1 MHACMLGISMAL
13 VGKRPISAII
23 IILFLTIQ
31 SQGQQA
37 IEVIQGERTA
47 ITIPIKTWKAD
58 ITDPVLKINTRDE
71 KGLIHAQDVE
81 PLVFTQY
88 GPKTRQE
95 DMLWQK
101 DTKGFQKPQPSNL
114 RNAPMPRIP
123 LERNGGYIDKS
134 QDGQGFS
141 NINPADPSIA
151 VGPNHVIQMI
161 NGNNGSALFSIYDK
175 AGKTVFPQTYM
186 DQLPGSSYNGGGD
199 CIAWYDQLADR
210 FIMSEFGDSSKTGIK
225 MNSLIVAVSASN
237 DPTGAWFIYEFYCD
251 PFFPDYPKFGNWHD
265 AWYGV
270 TRDFADQ
277 YVGNSVW
284 AFDKNKMISGD
295 ANPTVQRLR
304 LTDADNK
311 FNALVP
317 VTLTGNNP
325 APSGTPGLFLYYND
339 DALTTSPSDADSI
352 GMISFKVDFTDPS
365 KSIVKTEKN
374 FAVTAFNSIVC
385 SNRNCATS
393 PGPQGYDVVSN
404 RIMHKPGFRN
414 FGTHQSIV
422 ANHTVDVNGNG
433 LSGIRWYELRNTS
446 GWSLYQ
452 QGSYAPQALSD
463 CNPNNLRHRFMGSI
477 MQNGKGQTALA
488 YNFSSKTDFAS
499 IAFTGRNQYDPLNQ
513 MAFEE
518 TIIKKGTGYG
528 TSANRWGDYNDMVPD
543 PSNDSVFWFTG
554 MIGNT
559 ANTWSTSLSSFY
571 LRNNPQTDTR
581 LSGIVYPNAC
591 DPICS
596 SSIQPKIAIRN
607 NGTEVLQSMR
617 MIVLL
622 NDIKINEELWTGNL
636 AYTEEAVV
644 TLRTLTIPTGKSAL
658 KIMLD
663 LPNGKADEMPG
674 NDTASVS
681 IELQSVQAMPIVET
695 AESGAMPP
703 IGWSFQTNGSS
714 TLGWKNTNKAS
725 YEGSRSLVFDNFN
738 NDEKGKTA
746 DLLGQRINASIY
758 DSLSMEFMLAA
769 ALYDAIN
776 LDTLE
781 IMVSPDCGQSFNT
794 VYKKWGTAL
803 STKAGFTATE
813 FIPVK
818 SDWKKETIDL
828 SRFKGN
834 DIQIKIRGTNQYGNN
849 IYLDNINISGF
860 NFPTADVR
868 MDSMDTPPLIGCDP
882 SIAPIARFTSL
893 GKDTLKSLD
902 LQLWI
907 NGSLLET
914 KKWTGN
920 LNRNNA
926 ANMPLSAW
934 PAQQGK
940 NNISIVAINPNGKP
954 DQNKMNDTTTSIHY
968 FLKAINMPVR
978 ESFNTSNQWP
988 IYPIQGS
995 DKWQMALS
1003 TSSMVAR
1010 NFQRPSY
1017 VSGMVSPLVITG
1029 NPDSV
1034 FLDFDLAANA
1044 PNGPKHDSLEIEISL
1059 DCGKNWQSVYKKWG
1073 SILSTADRNT
1083 AVSFE
1088 PTHAAEWRKEHL
1100 DLTSIVAGN
1109 QSFLARFV
1117 NIGNGNNNIYIDNVN
1132 ITSITLP
1139 QRLKDQGYLLY
1150 PNPASSRTAVQFF
1163 PAVKNL
1169 KSMQLSDAKG
1179 DILLSYQ
1186 YKSSQLINIQE
1197 MNLTRL
1203 PAGMYFLKIELTD
1216 RIITEK
1222 LIKILQ

>member
-1 MHACMLGISMAL
+1 MAL

-23 IILFLTIQ
+23 IVLFLAIQ
-31 SQGQQA
+31 SQGQQT
-37 IEVIQGERTA
+37 IEVIQGQLTA
-47 ITIPIKTWKAD
+47 TTRPIKSWKAD

-71 KGLIHAQDVE
+71 KGLIHAQDLE

-88 GPKTRQE
+88 GLKTREE
-95 DMLWQK
+95 DLLWQK
-101 DTKGFQKPQPSNL
+101 DARGFQKTQLSNL
-114 RNAPMPRIP
+114 RNAPMNLIP
-123 LERNGGYIDKS
+123 VERNGGYIDKAL
-134 QDGQGFS
+134 DGQGFS

-151 VGPNHVIQMI
+151 VGPNHIIQMI

-175 AGKTVFPQTYM
+175 SGNTVFPQTYM
-186 DQLPGSSYNGGGD
+186 DQMPGSSYNGGGD
-199 CIAWYDQLADR
+199 CIAWYDQLTDR

-225 MNSLIVAVSASN
+225 MNSLIMAVSASN

-251 PFFPDYPKFGNWHD
+251 NFFPDYPKFGNWHD

-270 TRDFADQ
+270 TRDFSDQ
-277 YVGNSVW
+277 YLGNSVW
-284 AFDKNKMISGD
+284 AFDKNKMLFGA

-304 LTDADNK
+304 LTDPDNK

-317 VTLTGNNP
+317 VTLTGNNA

-339 DALTTSPSDADSI
+339 DVLTASPSDADSI
-352 GMISFKVDFTDPS
+352 GLISFKVDFIDPA

-374 FAVTAFNSIVC
+374 FAVAAFNSIVC

-446 GWSLYQ
+446 GWNLYQ
-452 QGSYAPQALSD
+452 QGSYAPQALYA

-477 MQNGKGQTALA
+477 MQNGKGQIALA
-488 YNFSSKTDFAS
+488 YNFSSKNDFAS
-499 IAFTGRNQYDPLNQ
+499 IAFTGRNQFDPLNQ

-571 LRNNPQTDTR
+571 LRNNPQTDAK

-591 DPICS
+591 DPICTNN
-596 SSIQPKIAIRN
+596 IQPKISIRN
-607 NGTEVLQSMR
+607 NGTAVLQSLR
-617 MIVLL
+617 ISVLL
-622 NDIKINEELWTGNL
+622 NDIKVNEELWSGNL
-636 AYTEEAVV
+636 AYTEEAML
-644 TLRTLTIPTGKSAL
+644 TLKTLTIPAGKSAL

-663 LPNGKADEMPG
+663 LPNARADEMPG
-674 NDTASVS
+674 NDTASIP
-681 IELQSVQAMPIVET
+681 IELQSVQAMPVVET
-695 AESGAMPP
+695 AESGNMPP
-703 IGWSFQTNGSS
+703 VGWTFQSNGSS

-725 YEGSRSLVFDNFN
+725 YEGSRSFVFDNFN

-746 DLLGQRINASIY
+746 YLLSQRINASIY
-758 DSLSMEFMLAA
+758 DSISMEFMLAA

-781 IMVSPDCGQSFNT
+781 IMVSPDCGKSFNS

-818 SDWKKETIDL
+818 SDWKKESIDL

-834 DIQIKIRGTNQYGNN
+834 DIQIRIRGTNQYGNN

-860 NFPTADVR
+860 NFPSADVR
-868 MDSMDTPPLIGCDP
+868 LDSIDTPPLVGCDP

-902 LQLWI
+902 IQLWV
-907 NGSLLET
+907 NGSMMET

-920 LNRNNA
+920 LSRNKA
-926 ANMPLSAW
+926 ASMLLTALPVI
-934 PAQQGK
+934 QGK
-940 NNISIVAINPNGKP
+940 NNISIVAANPNGQM
-954 DQNKMNDTTTSIHY
+954 DQNKLNDTSTTVHH
-968 FLKAINMPVR
+968 FLNANNMPVK
-978 ESFNTSNQWP
+978 EGFNTVNQWP
-988 IYPIQGS
+988 IYPIYGS
-995 DKWQMALS
+995 DKWQAALS
-1003 TSSMVAR
+1003 LSAMVAR
-1010 NFQRPSY
+1010 NFQRPSF
-1017 VSGMVSPLVITG
+1017 VSGMISPLVIRG

-1044 PNGPKHDSLEIEISL
+1044 PNGPKPDTLEIAISL
-1059 DCGKNWQSVYKKWG
+1059 DCGKNWQTVYKQWG
-1073 SILSTADRNT
+1073 TILSTTDRNT
-1083 AVSFE
+1083 SASFE
-1088 PTHAAEWRKEHL
+1088 PLHAGEWRKEHL
-1100 DLTSIVAGN
+1100 DLTGIVAGH
-1109 QSFLARFV
+1109 QSFMARFV
-1117 NIGNGNNNIYIDNVN
+1117 NIGNGNNNVYIDNVS

-1150 PNPASSRTAVQFF
+1150 PNPASSKTAVQFF

-1169 KSMQLSDAKG
+1169 KSLQLSDAKG
-1179 DILLSYQ
+1179 NVVLSFE
-1186 YKSSQLINIQE
+1186 YKSSQPVNAQDIN
-1197 MNLTRL
+1197 LAGL
-1203 PAGMYFLKIELTD
+1203 PAGMYFLKIEFTD
-1216 RIITEK
+1216 RMITEK

>member
-1 MHACMLGISMAL
+1 MAL

-23 IILFLTIQ
+23 ILLFLAIQ
-31 SQGQQA
+31 SQGQQT
-37 IEVIQGERTA
+37 IEVIQGQLTA
-47 ITIPIKTWKAD
+47 TTRPIKSWKAD
-58 ITDPVLKINTRDE
+58 ITDPVLKINSRDE
-71 KGLIHAQDVE
+71 KGLIHAQDLE

-88 GPKTRQE
+88 GLKTREE
-95 DMLWQK
+95 DLLWQK
-101 DTKGFQKPQPSNL
+101 DARGFQKTQLSNL
-114 RNAPMPRIP
+114 RNAPMNLIP
-123 LERNGGYIDKS
+123 LERNGGYIDKAL
-134 QDGQGFS
+134 DGQGFS

-151 VGPNHVIQMI
+151 VGPNHIIQMI

-175 AGKTVFPQTYM
+175 SGNTVFPQTYM
-186 DQLPGSSYNGGGD
+186 DQMPGSSYNGGGD
-199 CIAWYDQLADR
+199 CIAWYDQLTDR

-225 MNSLIVAVSASN
+225 MNSLIMAVSASN

-251 PFFPDYPKFGNWHD
+251 NFFPDYPKFGNWHD

-270 TRDFADQ
+270 TRDFSDQ
-277 YVGNSVW
+277 YLGNSVW
-284 AFDKNKMISGD
+284 AFDKNKMLIGA

-304 LTDADNK
+304 LTDPDNK
-311 FNALVP
+311 FNSLVP
-317 VTLTGNNP
+317 VTLTGNSP
-325 APSGTPGLFLYYND
+325 APSGTLGLFLYYND
-339 DALTTSPSDADSI
+339 DVLTASPSDADSI
-352 GMISFKVDFTDPS
+352 GLISFKVDFTDPE

-374 FAVTAFNSIVC
+374 FAVAAFNSIVC

-446 GWSLYQ
+446 GWNLYQ
-452 QGSYAPQALSD
+452 QGSYAPQALYA

-488 YNFSSKTDFAS
+488 YNFSSKNDFAS
-499 IAFTGRNQYDPLNQ
+499 IAFTGRNQFDPLNQ

-559 ANTWSTSLSSFY
+559 ANTWSTSLSSFS
-571 LRNNPQTDTR
+571 LRNNPQTDAK

-591 DPICS
+591 DPICTNN
-596 SSIQPKIAIRN
+596 IQPKISIRN
-607 NGTEVLQSMR
+607 NGTAVLQSLR
-617 MIVLL
+617 ISVLL
-622 NDIKINEELWTGNL
+622 NDIKVNEELWSGNL
-636 AYTEEAVV
+636 AYTEEAML
-644 TLRTLTIPTGKSAL
+644 TLKTLTIPAGKSVL

-663 LPNGKADEMPG
+663 LPNARADEMPG
-674 NDTASVS
+674 NDTASIP
-681 IELQSVQAMPIVET
+681 IELQSVQAMPVVEI
-695 AESGAMPP
+695 AESGNMPP
-703 IGWSFQTNGSS
+703 VGWTFQSNGSS

-725 YEGSRSLVFDNFN
+725 YEGSRSFVFDNFN

-746 DLLGQRINASIY
+746 DLLSQRINASIY
-758 DSLSMEFMLAA
+758 DSISMEFMLAA

-781 IMVSPDCGQSFNT
+781 IMVSPDCGKSFNS

-803 STKAGFTATE
+803 STKAGFIATE

-818 SDWKKETIDL
+818 SDWKKESIDL

-834 DIQIKIRGTNQYGNN
+834 DIQIRIRGTNQYGNN

-860 NFPTADVR
+860 NFPSADVR
-868 MDSMDTPPLIGCDP
+868 LDSIDTPPLVGCDP
-882 SIAPIARFTSL
+882 SIAPIAHFTSL
-893 GKDTLKSLD
+893 GKDSLKSLD
-902 LQLWI
+902 IQLWV
-907 NGSLLET
+907 NGSMMET

-920 LNRNNA
+920 LSRNKA
-926 ANMPLSAW
+926 ASMLLTALPVI
-934 PAQQGK
+934 QGK
-940 NNISIVAINPNGKP
+940 NNISIVAANPNGQM
-954 DQNKMNDTTTSIHY
+954 DQNKLNDTSTTVHH
-968 FLKAINMPVR
+968 FLKANNMPVK
-978 ESFNTSNQWP
+978 EGFNTVNQWP
-988 IYPIQGS
+988 IYPIYGS
-995 DKWQMALS
+995 DKWQAALS
-1003 TSSMVAR
+1003 LSAMVAR
-1010 NFQRPSY
+1010 NFQRPSF
-1017 VSGMVSPLVITG
+1017 VSGMISPLVIRG

-1044 PNGPKHDSLEIEISL
+1044 PNGPKPDTLEIAISL
-1059 DCGKNWQSVYKKWG
+1059 DCGKNWQTVYKQWG
-1073 SILSTADRNT
+1073 TILSTTDRNT
-1083 AVSFE
+1083 SASFE
-1088 PTHAAEWRKEHL
+1088 PLHAGEWRKEHL
-1100 DLTSIVAGN
+1100 DLTGIVAGH
-1109 QSFLARFV
+1109 QSFMARFV
-1117 NIGNGNNNIYIDNVN
+1117 NIGNGNNNVYIDNVS

-1150 PNPASSRTAVQFF
+1150 PNPASSKTAVQFF

-1169 KSMQLSDAKG
+1169 KSLQLSDAKG
-1179 DILLSYQ
+1179 NIVLSFEYKPSQPVNAQDI
-1186 YKSSQLINIQE
+1186 
-1197 MNLTRL
+1197 NLAGL
-1203 PAGMYFLKIELTD
+1203 PSGMYFLKLEFTD
-1216 RIITEK
+1216 RTITEK

>member
-1 MHACMLGISMAL
+1 LA
-13 VGKRPISAII
+13 
-23 IILFLTIQ
+23 IQ
-31 SQGQQA
+31 SQGQQTF
-37 IEVIQGERTA
+37 EVIQGQLTA
-47 ITIPIKTWKAD
+47 TTRPIKSWKAD
-58 ITDPVLKINTRDE
+58 SANPLQHIKTRDE
-71 KGLIHAQDVE
+71 KGLIHAQDLE

-88 GPKTRQE
+88 GSKTREE
-95 DMLWQK
+95 DLLWQK
-101 DTKGFQKPQPSNL
+101 DARGFQKPQLSSM
-114 RNAPMPRIP
+114 RNAPMKLIP
-123 LERNGGYIDKS
+123 IEKNGGYIDKAL
-134 QDGQGFS
+134 DGQGFS

-151 VGPNHVIQMI
+151 VGPNHIIQMI
-161 NGNNGSALFSIYDK
+161 NGNNGSAIFSIYDK
-175 AGKTVFPQTYM
+175 SGNTVFPQTYM

-199 CIAWYDQLADR
+199 CIAWYDQLTDR

-270 TRDFADQ
+270 TRDFSDQ
-277 YVGNSVW
+277 YLGNSVW

-304 LTDADNK
+304 LTDPDNK

-317 VTLTGNNP
+317 VTLIGNNP
-325 APSGTPGLFLYYND
+325 APSGSPGMFLYYND
-339 DALTTSPSDADSI
+339 DVLTVSPSDVDSI
-352 GMISFKVDFTDPS
+352 GMISFKVDFTDPT

-374 FAVTAFNSIVC
+374 FAVASFNSIVC

-414 FGTHQSIV
+414 FGTYQSIV

-446 GWSLYQ
+446 GWNLYQ
-452 QGSYAPQALSD
+452 QGSYAPQSLSA

-477 MQNGKGQTALA
+477 MQNGKGQIALA

-499 IAFTGRNQYDPLNQ
+499 IAFTGRNQFDPLNQ
-513 MAFEE
+513 MAYEE

-559 ANTWSTSLSSFY
+559 ANTWSTTLSSFY
-571 LRNNPQTDTR
+571 LRNNPQTDAR

-591 DPICS
+591 DPICTG
-596 SSIQPKIAIRN
+596 SIQPKISIRN
-607 NGTEVLQSMR
+607 NGTDVLKSLR
-617 MIVLL
+617 IAVLL
-622 NDIKINEELWTGNL
+622 NDIKISEELWTGNL
-636 AYTEEAVV
+636 AYTDEALV
-644 TLRTLTIPTGKSAL
+644 TLKTLIIPAGRSAL
-658 KIMLD
+658 KIMLNQ
-663 LPNGKADEMPG
+663 PNARADEMPG
-674 NDTASVS
+674 NDTASTS
-681 IELQSVQAMPIVET
+681 IELQAIQAMPIVET
-695 AESGAMPP
+695 AESGSMPP
-703 IGWSFQTNGSS
+703 IGWSFQTSGSS

-746 DLLGQRINASIY
+746 DLLGPRINASIY
-758 DSLSMEFMLAA
+758 DSISMEFMLAA

-781 IMVSPDCGQSFNT
+781 ILVSPDCGKSFNS

-803 STKAGFTATE
+803 NTKAGFTATE
-813 FIPVK
+813 FVPIK

-828 SRFKGN
+828 SKFKGN
-834 DIQIKIRGTNQYGNN
+834 DIQVRIRGTNQYGNN
-849 IYLDNINISGF
+849 IYLDNINIKGF
-860 NFPTADVR
+860 NFPSVDVR
-868 MDSMDTPPLIGCDP
+868 LDSIDTPPLVACDP
-882 SIAPIARFTSL
+882 SIAPLARFTSL
-893 GKDTLKSLD
+893 GKDTLKSVD
-902 LQLWI
+902 LQLWV
-907 NGSLLET
+907 NGSMLET
-914 KKWTGN
+914 KKWTGTLSKN
-920 LNRNNA
+920 KA
-926 ANMPLSAW
+926 ANMLFSAL
-934 PAQQGK
+934 PALQGK
-940 NNISIVAINPNGKP
+940 NNISIVAANPNGQM
-954 DQNKMNDTTTSIHY
+954 DQNKLNDTATTVHH
-968 FLKAINMPVR
+968 FLKAINMPVK
-978 ESFNTSNQWP
+978 ESFNTVNQWP
-988 IYPIQGS
+988 IYPVHGS

-1003 TSSMVAR
+1003 PSAMVAR
-1010 NFQRPSY
+1010 NFQRPSF
-1017 VSGMVSPLVITG
+1017 VSGMISPLVIRG

-1044 PNGPKHDSLEIEISL
+1044 PNGPKPDTLEIAISL
-1059 DCGKNWQSVYKKWG
+1059 DCGKNWQTVYKKWG
-1073 SILSTADRNT
+1073 LVLSTADRNT
-1083 AVSFE
+1083 NVSFE
-1088 PTHAAEWRKEHL
+1088 PMQAAEWRKEHL
-1100 DLTSIVAGN
+1100 DLTGIVSGN
-1109 QSFLARFV
+1109 QSFMARFV
-1117 NIGNGNNNIYIDNVN
+1117 NIGNGNNNVYIDNV
-1132 ITSITLP
+1132 SISSINLP
-1139 QRLKDQGYLLY
+1139 QRLKEQGYLLF

-1179 DILLSYQ
+1179 DIVLSYQ
-1186 YKSSQLINIQE
+1186 YKISQPLNVQEINLE
-1197 MNLTRL
+1197 GL
-1203 PAGMYFLKIELTD
+1203 PAGMYFLKIEFTD
-1216 RIITEK
+1216 RAITEK

>member
-1 MHACMLGISMAL
+1 MAL

-23 IILFLTIQ
+23 ILLFLAIQ
-31 SQGQQA
+31 SQGQQT
-37 IEVIQGERTA
+37 IEVIQGQLTA
-47 ITIPIKTWKAD
+47 TTRPIKSWKAD

-71 KGLIHAQDVE
+71 KGLIHAQDLE

-88 GPKTRQE
+88 GLKTREE
-95 DMLWQK
+95 DLLWQK
-101 DTKGFQKPQPSNL
+101 DARGFQKTQLSNL
-114 RNAPMPRIP
+114 RNAPMNLIP
-123 LERNGGYIDKS
+123 LERNGGYIDKAL
-134 QDGQGFS
+134 DGQGFS

-151 VGPNHVIQMI
+151 VGPNHIIQMI

-175 AGKTVFPQTYM
+175 SGNTVFPQTYM
-186 DQLPGSSYNGGGD
+186 DQMPGSSYNGGGD
-199 CIAWYDQLADR
+199 CIAWYDQLTDR

-225 MNSLIVAVSASN
+225 MNSLIMAVSASN

-251 PFFPDYPKFGNWHD
+251 NFFPDYPKFGNWHD

-270 TRDFADQ
+270 TRDFSDQ
-277 YVGNSVW
+277 YLGNSVW
-284 AFDKNKMISGD
+284 AFDKNKMLFGA

-304 LTDADNK
+304 LTDPDNK

-317 VTLTGNNP
+317 VTLTGNNA

-339 DALTTSPSDADSI
+339 DVLTASPSDADSI
-352 GMISFKVDFTDPS
+352 GLISFKVDFIDPA

-374 FAVTAFNSIVC
+374 FAVAAFNSIVC

-422 ANHTVDVNGNG
+422 ANHTVDMNGNG

-446 GWSLYQ
+446 GWNLYQ
-452 QGSYAPQALSD
+452 QGSYAPQALYA

-477 MQNGKGQTALA
+477 MQNGKGQIALA
-488 YNFSSKTDFAS
+488 YNFSSKNDFAS
-499 IAFTGRNQYDPLNQ
+499 IAFTGRNQFDPLNQ

-571 LRNNPQTDTR
+571 LRNNPQTDAK

-591 DPICS
+591 DPICTNN
-596 SSIQPKIAIRN
+596 IQPKISIRN
-607 NGTEVLQSMR
+607 NGTAVLQSLR
-617 MIVLL
+617 ISVLL
-622 NDIKINEELWTGNL
+622 NDIKVNEELWSGNL
-636 AYTEEAVV
+636 AYTEEAML
-644 TLRTLTIPTGKSAL
+644 TLKTLTIPAGKSAL

-663 LPNGKADEMPG
+663 LPNARADEMPG
-674 NDTASVS
+674 NDTASIP
-681 IELQSVQAMPIVET
+681 IELQSVQAMPVVET
-695 AESGAMPP
+695 AESGNMPP
-703 IGWSFQTNGSS
+703 VGWTFQSNGSS

-725 YEGSRSLVFDNFN
+725 YEGSRSFVFDNFN

-746 DLLGQRINASIY
+746 YLLSQRINASIY
-758 DSLSMEFMLAA
+758 DSISMEFMLAA

-781 IMVSPDCGQSFNT
+781 IMVSPDCGKSFNS

-818 SDWKKETIDL
+818 SDWKKESIDL

-834 DIQIKIRGTNQYGNN
+834 DIQIRIRGTNQYGNN

-860 NFPTADVR
+860 NFPSADVR
-868 MDSMDTPPLIGCDP
+868 LDSIDTPPLVGCDP

-902 LQLWI
+902 IQLWV
-907 NGSLLET
+907 NGSMMET

-920 LNRNNA
+920 LSRNKA
-926 ANMPLSAW
+926 ASMLLTALPVI
-934 PAQQGK
+934 QGK
-940 NNISIVAINPNGKP
+940 NNISIVAANPNGQM
-954 DQNKMNDTTTSIHY
+954 DQNKLNDTSTTVHH
-968 FLKAINMPVR
+968 FLNANNMPVK
-978 ESFNTSNQWP
+978 EGFNTVNQWP
-988 IYPIQGS
+988 IYPIYGS
-995 DKWQMALS
+995 DKWQAALS
-1003 TSSMVAR
+1003 LSAMVAR
-1010 NFQRPSY
+1010 NFQRPSF
-1017 VSGMVSPLVITG
+1017 VSGMISPLVIRG

-1044 PNGPKHDSLEIEISL
+1044 PNGPKPDTLEIAISL
-1059 DCGKNWQSVYKKWG
+1059 DCGKNWQTVYKQWG
-1073 SILSTADRNT
+1073 TILSTTDRNT
-1083 AVSFE
+1083 SASFE
-1088 PTHAAEWRKEHL
+1088 PLHAGEWRKEHL
-1100 DLTSIVAGN
+1100 DLTGIVAGH
-1109 QSFLARFV
+1109 QSFMARFV
-1117 NIGNGNNNIYIDNVN
+1117 NIGNGNNNVYIDNVS

-1150 PNPASSRTAVQFF
+1150 PNPASSKTAVQFF

-1169 KSMQLSDAKG
+1169 KSLQLSDAKG
-1179 DILLSYQ
+1179 NVVLSFE
-1186 YKSSQLINIQE
+1186 YKSSQPVNAQDIN
-1197 MNLTRL
+1197 LAGL
-1203 PAGMYFLKIELTD
+1203 PAGMYFLKIEFTD
-1216 RIITEK
+1216 RMITEK